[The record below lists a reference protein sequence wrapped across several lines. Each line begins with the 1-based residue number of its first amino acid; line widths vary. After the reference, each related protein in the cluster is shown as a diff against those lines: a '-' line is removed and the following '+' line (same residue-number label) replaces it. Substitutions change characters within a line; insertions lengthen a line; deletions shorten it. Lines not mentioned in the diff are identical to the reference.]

1 MLLTTAPYTTQ
12 STISNPL
19 LLGLR
24 SVVGLACDDGLCD
37 PDVAHSM
44 FIANMVVTVCTVA
57 WLRARVPRVLYTRLV
72 RLIKD
77 KFKSVHAYVG
87 MFEDIDKQI

>member
-1 MLLTTAPYTTQ
+1 
-12 STISNPL
+12 
-19 LLGLR
+19 
-24 SVVGLACDDGLCD
+24 
-37 PDVAHSM
+37 M